1 MINIASE
8 QIIELLYLLMFAF
21 LYLVSVK
28 LINIFAVVLSG
39 KKYGILRQ
47 VLSGIIFVIFYVASV
62 MFSNNGNF
70 KLYSVIVYIV
80 LVFLLTKSYS
90 FTGNIVKKIKRKRG
104 ERFEG

>member
-28 LINIFAVVLSG
+28 LINVFAVVLSG
-39 KKYGILRQ
+39 KKHGVLRQ
-47 VLSGIIFVIFYVASV
+47 VLSGVIFVIFYVASV
-62 MFSNNGNF
+62 MFANNGNF
-70 KLYSVIVYIV
+70 KFYSVIVYIV
-80 LVFLLTKSYS
+80 LVFLLTKCYS